1 MTEYIGDIGIIF
13 LIVLI
18 GIYMLWDQIFPD

>member
-13 LIVLI
+13 LIALI
-18 GIYMLWDQIFPD
+18 GVYMLWDQIFPD